1 MRASHATSHTR
12 LSVNRGTRVGAIISP
27 DSRTLTAERRDGL
40 TTSIGEGSYWRF
52 EGIER
57 SGQSMEAVA

>member
-1 MRASHATSHTR
+1 MRASHATSQVG
-12 LSVNRGTRVGAIISP
+12 LSVNRGKRAGAIFSP
-27 DSRTLTAERRDGL
+27 DSRTLAAESGCGL